1 METFTYDFIGFGGC
15 ESKCKVYITIMHDIA
30 FICFEELEDNNGTS
44 VTNMSEYLAT
54 QIVEKHNFKPGM
66 CKFFE
71 SYPENR
77 HRKDRSFDEI
87 LYTWNGTVASS
98 PHWLPAKNKEI
109 FGF

>member
-1 METFTYDFIGFGGC
+1 METFIHNFEGFWNS
-15 ESKCKVYITIMHDIA
+15 ESKCKVHVVVLHDITH
-30 FICFEELEDNNGTS
+30 ICFEELDDNQGTS
-44 VTNMSEYLAT
+44 VTNVSEHLAT
-54 QIVEKHNFKPGM
+54 QMIKKLNIRPGL

-87 LYTWNGTVASS
+87 LYTWQGNVASK
-98 PHWLPAKNKEI
+98 PHWLPAKNMEI